1 MLFGLV
7 LISSIILDVFFT
19 LVYDFRVIFVI
30 QVFGF
35 IRSFRRAIIISI
47 LIIFFRRVILLFGL
61 VLIISII
68 LDVFFA
74 LVYDFRV
81 IFIIQVFGF
90 IWSFRRSIIISILT
104 IFVSRAILIFN
115 FVLII
120 FIILDVFF
128 AFVDD
133 LSAIFVIKVFGF
145 VLNFSLTIIIIYLTI
160 FVS

>member
-1 MLFGLV
+1 M
-7 LISSIILDVFFT
+7 
-19 LVYDFRVIFVI
+19 
-30 QVFGF
+30 
-35 IRSFRRAIIISI
+35 
-47 LIIFFRRVILLFGL
+47 LFGL

-68 LDVFFA
+68 LDVFFT
-74 LVYDFRV
+74 LVYDFSV
-81 IFIIQVFGF
+81 IFVIQVFGF

-104 IFVSRAILIFN
+104 ILVSRAILIFN

-145 VLNFSLTIIIIYLTI
+145 VLNFS
-160 FVS
+160 

>member
-1 MLFGLV
+1 LLFGLV
-7 LISSIILDVFFT
+7 LIISIILDVFFT
-19 LVYDFRVIFVI
+19 LVYDFRVIFII

-35 IRSFRRAIIISI
+35 IGSFRRAIIISI
-47 LIIFFRRVILLFGL
+47 FIIFFRRVILLFGL

-68 LDVFFA
+68 LDVFFT
-74 LVYDFRV
+74 LVYDFSV
-81 IFIIQVFGF
+81 IFVIQVFGF

-145 VLNFSLTIIIIYLTI
+145 VLNFS
-160 FVS
+160 